1 MPLLSR
7 VLNQHAEK
15 KHDKSEGS
23 GSSNHH
29 KPLLSPTMSQN
40 HLSGLASSS
49 TSANS
54 PSLTM
59 SINVESPPII
69 LYGQPHESSG
79 SIISGLLSLDIK
91 LPQAG
96 QLHPTSSHP
105 TPTQS
110 HSNSR
115 VSTPVRELSSPN
127 LTTVSSH
134 ASMASLATNTPPPFE
149 EFELESVTLLL
160 VQTIRYTR
168 PFLIPSSSVNSCKD
182 CSVKKNVLARW
193 DVLTLRTLFSMGTHA
208 YPFSHLLPGSLP
220 ASSKIGSIHSHS
232 YVKYDL
238 IAVAKSPNSS
248 KDISVKLPLNIS
260 RSILRG
266 PDRNSL
272 RVFPPTEI
280 KASAVLPSVVYP
292 KSSFPIELKLDN
304 IVSNNSD
311 RRWRMRKLNWR
322 IEEHIKIKA
331 DTCAKHQ
338 SKLNSI
344 EESQKKVILHRELK
358 SGSSHGNSTDNHGN
372 SGNGPSKSSGLHHST
387 IQTNMFLSTCPSA
400 HLQSQIAQQL
410 ENNENTNPEHR
421 DIDIQEENPEVIQP
435 TGPANELRNFVEDFI
450 APVNSNNSSISNNN
464 INNGETTEASS
475 DPFDSIDPAIEELYL
490 DELRTINHGEI
501 KSGWKSDFSGRGRIE
516 LVADI
521 SAINSSTGLTR
532 HVTKK
537 SSDDPKTD
545 DHHEGLRNGANIACD
560 IDDPSS
566 GIYINH
572 TLIIE
577 VVVAEELISA
587 NNTNTRLTP
596 VTSASSTNATP
607 NPVADSPSSNTRH
620 QSHPVGTPTGAARVL
635 RMQFKVIFT
644 ERSGLGI
651 AWDDEVPPT
660 YEDVRTLSPPTYQE
674 TSGTSTPNSLM
685 GSSFLTPPPMAAH
698 RSTPGVIYGI
708 GDTPVYG
715 TFGGSNQRSIDGMV
729 DLDERIQEFTL

>member
-29 KPLLSPTMSQN
+29 KPLLSPTMSQH

-79 SIISGLLSLDIK
+79 SIISGLF
-91 LPQAG
+91 
-96 QLHPTSSHP
+96 
-105 TPTQS
+105 
-110 HSNSR
+110 
-115 VSTPVRELSSPN
+115 

-344 EESQKKVILHRELK
+344 EESQKKVILHR
-358 SGSSHGNSTDNHGN
+358 D
-372 SGNGPSKSSGLHHST
+372 KSSGLHHST

-475 DPFDSIDPAIEELYL
+475 DPFDSIDPAKEELYL

-715 TFGGSNQRSIDGMV
+715 TFDGSNQRSIDGMV